1 MEDSFPDY
9 GDDQALAQDLLAQ
22 ERLALDCLIVI
33 HIHGHEGTADT
44 LAPLLGINKLWQQT
58 KSQLQKAA

>member
-1 MEDSFPDY
+1 MFE
-9 GDDQALAQDLLAQ
+9 DDQQQQREDHEAE

-33 HIHGHEGTADT
+33 HKHGHEGTADQ

-58 KSQLQKAA
+58 KTQLQRKAA